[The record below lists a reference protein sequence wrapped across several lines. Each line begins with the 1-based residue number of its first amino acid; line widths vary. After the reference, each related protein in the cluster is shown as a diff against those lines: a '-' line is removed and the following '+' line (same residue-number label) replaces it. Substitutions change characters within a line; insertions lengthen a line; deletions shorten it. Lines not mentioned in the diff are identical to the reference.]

1 MASIWR
7 VFKKEVDKPIQS
19 YKLAV
24 LLSLYH
30 HHFVLVVVQ
39 EDKRGKHP
47 RVGTEEGMQSQYY
60 KEEARLEER

>member
-1 MASIWR
+1 MASIWH
-7 VFKKEVDKPIQS
+7 VFMKEVDKPIQS

-30 HHFVLVVVQ
+30 HLVLVVVQ

-47 RVGTEEGMQSQYY
+47 RVGIAEGMQSQYY